1 MVRILGGKEEVFRG
15 ECDVFKWWKGKK
27 VQGEMMWKGGA
38 KVLWKEDEEG
48 LHILNIGED
57 TSSIGGEM
65 QDK

>member
-1 MVRILGGKEEVFRG
+1 MKGEEGARRN
-15 ECDVFKWWKGKK
+15 DV
-27 VQGEMMWKGGA
+27 EGGA